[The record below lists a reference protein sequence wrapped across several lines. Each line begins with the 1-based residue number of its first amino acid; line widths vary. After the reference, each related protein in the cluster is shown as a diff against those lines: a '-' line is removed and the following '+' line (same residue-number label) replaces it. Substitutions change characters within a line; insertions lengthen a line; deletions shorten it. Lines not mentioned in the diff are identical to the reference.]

1 MDART
6 MQYGNLTGGI
16 VLHKK
21 RQIDTVYAIVVILV
35 TNDGTVTVVNTPRM
49 KMLTRILFG
58 SSFQSQCTYVWIRY
72 KDPQQVSTVV

>member
-1 MDART
+1 

-35 TNDGTVTVVNTPRM
+35 TNDGG
-49 KMLTRILFG
+49 ILFDRR
-58 SSFQSQCTYVWIRY
+58 SSRSVRTYVSGT
-72 KDPQQVSTVV
+72 KVNSK